1 MSLVV
6 VATVIDEAV
15 RRWLQGGGRVLLLQT
30 GTAPLPSLRLPFWRE
45 AIKLFAPHALWRR
58 FPHAGFA
65 DLQFFGLASDVAFDT
80 DGLAAALPWLVSW
93 TPILRRLDARQFT
106 MTDYLF
112 SAEVAA
118 SSGAVPAVPNGRLL
132 ACALRL
138 QGGAGAQPT
147 GLQCNVAGQYL
158 LGELLQ
164 LLQSEDI

>member
-1 MSLVV
+1 M
-6 VATVIDEAV
+6 
-15 RRWLQGGGRVLLLQT
+15 
-30 GTAPLPSLRLPFWRE
+30 RL
-45 AIKLFAPHALWRR
+45 IALWRR

-80 DGLAAALPWLVSW
+80 DRLAAALPGLVAW

-106 MTDYLF
+106 LADYLF
-112 SAEVAA
+112 SAELAA
-118 SSGAVPAVPNGRLL
+118 DSDAAPNGRLL

-164 LLQSEDI
+164 LLQSEEF